1 MDDKKGTNRDRRHN
15 ITVDNREK
23 INITGVNN
31 VVSFDD
37 ETVILET
44 DLGLLTIRG
53 QDLHI
58 NKLNLEDG
66 QVAIDGEL
74 INLNYSDKNG
84 LIGKSGGFISRM
96 FK

>member
-1 MDDKKGTNRDRRHN
+1 MEEKKGTNKDKSHN
-15 ITVDNREK
+15 ITIENRER
-23 INITGVNN
+23 INISGVNN

-37 ETVILET
+37 ETIILES

-53 QDLHI
+53 QELHI
-58 NKLNLEDG
+58 NKLNLEEG
-66 QVAIDGEL
+66 HVAIDGEL

>member
-1 MDDKKGTNRDRRHN
+1 MDEKKGTNRDRRHN

-23 INITGVNN
+23 INISGVNN